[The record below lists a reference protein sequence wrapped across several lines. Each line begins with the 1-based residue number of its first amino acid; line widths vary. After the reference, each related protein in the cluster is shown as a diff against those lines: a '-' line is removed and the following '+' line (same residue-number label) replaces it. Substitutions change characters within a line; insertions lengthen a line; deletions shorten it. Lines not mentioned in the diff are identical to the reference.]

1 MANGSEDKDHHEVL
15 KKWALLLCGD
25 RKSKIQQSIIIIII
39 IIFTIFTF
47 MFSLAVWPDTY
58 HVWKGSY

>member
-1 MANGSEDKDHHEVL
+1 MANASEEKDHHEVL

-25 RKSKIQQSIIIIII
+25 RKSKIQQSIIIIIT
-39 IIFTIFTF
+39 IFTIFTF

-58 HVWKGSY
+58 SVWKGSY